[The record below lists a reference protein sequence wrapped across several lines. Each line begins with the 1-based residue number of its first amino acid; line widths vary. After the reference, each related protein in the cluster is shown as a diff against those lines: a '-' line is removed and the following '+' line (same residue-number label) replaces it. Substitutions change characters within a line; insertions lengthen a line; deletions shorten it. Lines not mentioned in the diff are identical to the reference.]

1 MKLYT
6 LAETTSR
13 RTENNA
19 PKLTTHDA
27 GHDYSPALTLA
38 IHDAGHGYS
47 SVTKGLAVC
56 HANPP

>member
-38 IHDAGHGYS
+38 THDYS
-47 SVTKGLAVC
+47 SVLKRLAVC
-56 HANPP
+56 HVS